1 MKNFTIGQRLTLLFT
16 SGFLVSG
23 VIVQAIVFFRLNEQ
37 LEPARSDEERAERA
51 AELGLEAPATP
62 GRFGTDDIRLPDGR
76 TVNDVLVEAQ
86 ERLRSETLSELAIWS
101 GVALVLTAIFA
112 ALLGRWLAQRALK
125 PVERITD
132 TTQAI
137 TASSLSTRIGWDGP
151 RDEVAELAG
160 TIDEMLARIESGV
173 ASRQQFAAMAS
184 HELNTPLA
192 IIELESNMAL
202 EDPSSTTVVELAE
215 RTNAAAVRAGE
226 LVTKLLELS
235 RSQVGL
241 HETERLALWETVNDV
256 LSPLLADVAAQG
268 IHVDFEPGPGDIE
281 GDAILI
287 RSLASNLIENALR
300 HNIEGGDL
308 RIAVTEQES
317 SASVELHVGN
327 TGPVLDDDTL
337 ARIGHPFQQG
347 VANPDG
353 LGHGLGLTIA
363 RTIVGRHGGELT
375 MTPRATGGL
384 DVVVRFPAAPSLTTA
399 SG

>member
-1 MKNFTIGQRLTLLFT
+1 MKNLTIGQRLALLFT

-23 VIVQAIVFFRLNEQ
+23 MIVQAIVFFRLNQ
-37 LEPARSDEERAERA
+37 RLEPARSDEERAERA
-51 AELGLEAPATP
+51 ADLGLNAPATP
-62 GRFGTDDIRLPDGR
+62 GPFGTDDIRLPDGR

-86 ERLRSETLSELAIWS
+86 ERLRSETLSELALWS

-151 RDEVAELAG
+151 QDEVAELAG

-215 RTNAAAVRAGE
+215 RTNTAAVRAGE

-241 HETERLALWETVNDV
+241 HETERLSLWECVNDA
-256 LSPLLADVAAQG
+256 LSPLLADASSRGV
-268 IHVDFEPGPGDIE
+268 HVDFEPGPGDIE
-281 GDAILI
+281 GDAVLI
-287 RSLASNLIENALR
+287 RSLAANLIENALR
-300 HNIEGGDL
+300 HNVEGGDL
-308 RIAVTEQES
+308 RVAVTKERNDGR
-317 SASVELHVGN
+317 VELHVGN
-327 TGPVLDDDTL
+327 TGPILDDDTL
-337 ARIGHPFQQG
+337 ARIGRPFQQG

-363 RTIVGRHGGELT
+363 RTIVDRHDGELT
-375 MTPRATGGL
+375 MTPRSAGGL
-384 DVVVRFPAAPSLTTA
+384 DVVARFPSA
-399 SG
+399 